1 MLDLAAFSQE
11 DYATVLELANRFRAL
26 PMSGPRRLPALQ
38 GRLVTT
44 LFFEPSTRTRSSFEL
59 AARRLSA
66 DVQSFSPASSAL
78 AKGESLLDTARTY
91 RLEGEGS
98 GGVAGMA
105 KGIADV
111 QLLDIEGGTELAYA
125 ITAATDGPIA
135 GFGAKMI
142 TGTARRFTERF
153 FDALADR
160 LGGKLEQASAG

>member
-1 MLDLAAFSQE
+1 MEFSGSSR
-11 DYATVLELANRFRAL
+11 LRANRAIVWEALNDPAVLQACIPGCERFEPTADGLYDIEVGGRIGPIKALFRG
-26 PMSGPRRLPALQ
+26 SI
-38 GRLVTT
+38 RLV
-44 LFFEPSTRTRSSFEL
+44 E
-59 AARRLSA
+59 
-66 DVQSFSPASSAL
+66 
-78 AKGESLLDTARTY
+78 LDTARTY

-125 ITAATDGPIA
+125 ITAATDGTIA
-135 GFGAKMI
+135 GFGAKMM

>member
-1 MLDLAAFSQE
+1 MEFSGSSR
-11 DYATVLELANRFRAL
+11 LRANRAIVWEAL
-26 PMSGPRRLPALQ
+26 NDPAVLQACIPGCERFEPTGDGLYDIEVGGRIGPIKALFT
-38 GRLVTT
+38 GSIRLV
-44 LFFEPSTRTRSSFEL
+44 E
-59 AARRLSA
+59 
-66 DVQSFSPASSAL
+66 
-78 AKGESLLDTARTY
+78 LDTARTY

-135 GFGAKMI
+135 GFGATMM

>member
-1 MLDLAAFSQE
+1 MEFSGSSRLRADRAIVWE
-11 DYATVLELANRFRAL
+11 ALNDPAVLQACIPGCERFESAGDGLYDIEVGGRIGPIKAL
-26 PMSGPRRLPALQ
+26 FTGSI
-38 GRLVTT
+38 RLV
-44 LFFEPSTRTRSSFEL
+44 E
-59 AARRLSA
+59 
-66 DVQSFSPASSAL
+66 
-78 AKGESLLDTARTY
+78 LDTARTY

-105 KGIADV
+105 KGIADL

-135 GFGAKMI
+135 RFGAKVM
-142 TGTARRFTERF
+142 TGTARRFTKRF